1 MTANEL
7 IAPAG
12 EIPADLFG
20 AETAVNVA
28 TWLSRATAQAAHIES
43 AALRKLA
50 TAAYAYH
57 LAFAAKAVELAS
69 LPASYSEDG
78 ASMAF
83 TTAQATFFQK
93 LAGEHLASFRQYV
106 AADADAALPERA
118 PASGSV
124 QTVVVF

>member
-1 MTANEL
+1 MTADEL
-7 IAPAG
+7 IAPDG
-12 EIPADLFG
+12 EIPEDLFG
-20 AETAVNVA
+20 ADTATYAA
-28 TWLSRATAQAAHIES
+28 TWLSRAAAKAASIE
-43 AALRKLA
+43 AVTRDLA
-50 TAAYAYH
+50 TAEYAYF
-57 LAFAAKAVELAS
+57 LAFGAKAKQLAS

-78 ASMAF
+78 ASMSH
-83 TTAQATFFQK
+83 TVQQAAFFQK